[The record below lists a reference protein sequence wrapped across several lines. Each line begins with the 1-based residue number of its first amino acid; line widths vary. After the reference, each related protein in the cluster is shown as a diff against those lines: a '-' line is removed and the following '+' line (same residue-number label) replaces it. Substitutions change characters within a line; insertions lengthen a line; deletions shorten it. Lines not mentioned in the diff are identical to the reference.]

1 MKSPLYLFC
10 CLNLLLALLGF
21 AHSQSCDSWLCPGSA
36 LDSLVNLLDPDAEYF
51 NGQQTELPNLGNQ
64 IDADPERP
72 PSNQDT
78 SETELL
84 APHPNPGGCDSFAS
98 APDLPGI
105 LPGIS
110 PVCRPFKL

>member
-1 MKSPLYLFC
+1 MNLF
-10 CLNLLLALLGF
+10 LALLGF
-21 AHSQSCDSWLCPGSA
+21 AHSQFCDSWLCPGSA
-36 LDSLVNLLDPDAEYF
+36 LDFLVNLLDPAAEYF

-84 APHPNPGGCDSFAS
+84 APHPDARGCNSFAS

-105 LPGIS
+105 LP
-110 PVCRPFKL
+110 VCRLFKL